1 MKKLN
6 ILVLLLAILG
16 DSIAA
21 ENDSGVLTK
30 EQVQKLVTAA
40 EERPLESIDIT
51 FYKDY
56 AKVSEPVEQI
66 RKRAEEFA
74 DREFKGR
81 SLKELKPY
89 EIERRN
95 KIIDINFKNWVEDQK
110 LPRKIKS
117 RVRIS
122 SDKQRIDFVKVG
134 PNEPLESNTP
144 FIHTF
149 INTKDSNTDDFVS
162 YHYAGDMNK
171 VFVDTT
177 KWTKETITQFMGT
190 PIARGLQAFLGIN
203 QGTLTSPNFIP
214 DQNKIDELVRKGLVT
229 IDSIGGVKM
238 EKPAINRISIYPDP
252 DASDSRD
259 IIEMGDPNYFSTAV
273 LVCDKEDY
281 SRVYRTEF
289 HIPTT
294 NKLIYLRECGNF
306 DSNGFPHNI
315 TEIKYDKDGNFV
327 EKSVYRIINV
337 ELNPSIPA
345 AVFEFNPPQ
354 GYKVEDFRS
363 KKS

>member
-1 MKKLN
+1 M
-6 ILVLLLAILG
+6 
-16 DSIAA
+16 
-21 ENDSGVLTK
+21 
-30 EQVQKLVTAA
+30 
-40 EERPLESIDIT
+40 
-51 FYKDY
+51 
-56 AKVSEPVEQI
+56 
-66 RKRAEEFA
+66 
-74 DREFKGR
+74 
-81 SLKELKPY
+81 
-89 EIERRN
+89 
-95 KIIDINFKNWVEDQK
+95 
-110 LPRKIKS
+110 
-117 RVRIS
+117 
-122 SDKQRIDFVKVG
+122 
-134 PNEPLESNTP
+134 
-144 FIHTF
+144 
-149 INTKDSNTDDFVS
+149 
-162 YHYAGDMNK
+162 
-171 VFVDTT
+171 
-177 KWTKETITQFMGT
+177 
-190 PIARGLQAFLGIN
+190 LQ
-203 QGTLTSPNFIP
+203 TL
-214 DQNKIDELVRKGLVT
+214 
-229 IDSIGGVKM
+229 
-238 EKPAINRISIYPDP
+238 
-252 DASDSRD
+252 RD